1 VQERIENRKLVVAS
15 ILLAMFMAAMEAT
28 VVATAMP
35 TVVAELSG
43 LELYGWVGSIYMLAT
58 TVTIPLWGK
67 LSDLRGRRPVMLA
80 GLVVFL
86 LGSILSGMATSMQS
100 LIVFRAIQGV
110 GAGALQPIAMT
121 IIGDI
126 FTIEER
132 AKMQGVFGAV
142 WGVAGIVGP
151 LLGGLIVKALSWRWV
166 FYVNVPFGLLS
177 GALLIMFFKERA
189 RAKKEVSFDFGG
201 AVLLSVCILSVLGA
215 SAGSRT
221 SVLAPVALVSLVL
234 FVMVQKRVK
243 EPILPLALFQNR
255 VLAVG
260 SAVSG
265 LLGAVMMASVMYT
278 PLYVQAVR
286 GGTPTDGGTAVAPML
301 IGWPLA
307 SALSARLLVKMGFR
321 PLVRAGLVSLVIAGV
336 ALAYAVSNGS
346 SLTLIRV
353 VMFVMGAGMG
363 LVTTALIIAVQDA
376 VEWHQRG
383 VATSSQMFFR
393 TIGGAVIVGALGAL
407 LARGVAGVVPEKD
420 LAKMLGPERTAGI
433 PKETLASY
441 ADSIGG
447 AMVPLFWVIAGAS
460 IATMLLGFFFPD
472 VRVKARGPQ
481 TATAKPEAGTTTS
494 TPTSTPTAT
503 PTEDQAT
510 ARTVDKT
517 PAPASE

>member
-1 VQERIENRKLVVAS
+1 MQPAQPVENRKLVVAS

-35 TVVAELSG
+35 TVVSELSG

-67 LSDLRGRRPVMLA
+67 LSDLRGRRPIMLA

-86 LGSILSGMATSMQS
+86 AGSIASGMATSMQS
-100 LIVFRAIQGV
+100 LIVFRAIQGI

-132 AKMQGVFGAV
+132 AKMQGLFGAV
-142 WGVAGIVGP
+142 WGFAGIVGP
-151 LLGGLIVKALSWRWV
+151 LLGGLIVRVLTWRWV

-177 GALLIMFFKERA
+177 GVLLVMFFKESA
-189 RAKKEVSFDFGG
+189 RPKKDVSFDVGG
-201 AVLLSVCILSVLGA
+201 AVLLTVCILSILGA
-215 SAGSRT
+215 SAGTRT
-221 SVLAPVALVSLVL
+221 LVLTPIALVTLGL
-234 FVMVQKRVK
+234 FVVVQQRVK
-243 EPILPLALFQNR
+243 EPILPLSLFENR

-260 SAVSG
+260 SAVAA

-286 GGTPTDGGTAVAPML
+286 GGTPTEGGTTVAPML

-307 SALSARLLVKMGFR
+307 SALSARLLVKYGFR
-321 PLVRAGLVSLVIAGV
+321 PLVRAGLVSLVV
-336 ALAYAVSNGS
+336 ASIGLAYLVTGGS
-346 SLTLIRV
+346 SLMFFRI
-353 VMFVMGAGMG
+353 VMFIMGAGMG

-376 VEWHQRG
+376 VEWNQRG

-393 TIGGAVIVGALGAL
+393 TIGGAIIVGALGAL

-420 LAKMLGPERTAGI
+420 LAKMLGPERTSGI

-441 ADSIGG
+441 AGTLES
-447 AMVPLFWVIAGAS
+447 AMVPLFWVVAGAA
-460 IATMLLGFFFPD
+460 ILTLILGFFFPD
-472 VRVKARGPQ
+472 VRVKARGAPPPKN
-481 TATAKPEAGTTTS
+481 A
-494 TPTSTPTAT
+494 
-503 PTEDQAT
+503 
-510 ARTVDKT
+510 T
-517 PAPASE
+517 PAPAGE

>member
-1 VQERIENRKLVVAS
+1 MQPAQPVENRKLVVTS

-86 LGSILSGMATSMQS
+86 AGSILSGMATSMKW
-100 LIVFRAIQGV
+100 LIVFRAIQGI

-132 AKMQGVFGAV
+132 AKMQGLFGAV
-142 WGVAGIVGP
+142 WGFAGIVGP
-151 LLGGLIVKALSWRWV
+151 LLGGLIVKVLTWRWV

-177 GALLIMFFKERA
+177 GVLLVVFFKERT
-189 RAKKEVSFDFGG
+189 RAKKDVSFDVGG
-201 AVLLSVCILSVLGA
+201 AVLLTGCILAILGA
-215 SAGSRT
+215 SAGNRT
-221 SVLAPVALVSLVL
+221 AVLAPVAVVTLILFLV
-234 FVMVQKRVK
+234 VQKRVK
-243 EPILPLALFQNR
+243 EPILPLSLFENR

-260 SAVSG
+260 SAVAA

-286 GGTPTDGGTAVAPML
+286 GGTPTEGGTTVAPML

-321 PLVRAGLVSLVIAGV
+321 PLVRAGLVSLVV
-336 ALAYAVSNGS
+336 ASIGLAYLVTDDA
-346 SLTLIRV
+346 SLTLFRI

-376 VEWHQRG
+376 VEWNQRG

-393 TIGGAVIVGALGAL
+393 TIGGAIIVGALGAL
-407 LARGVAGVVPEKD
+407 LARGVAGAVPEKD

-441 ADSIGG
+441 AGALEH
-447 AMVPLFWVIAGAS
+447 AMVPLFWVVAAGA
-460 IATMLLGFFFPD
+460 ILTLILGFFFPD
-472 VRVKARGPQ
+472 VRVKARGSPP
-481 TATAKPEAGTTTS
+481 AKNP
-494 TPTSTPTAT
+494 
-503 PTEDQAT
+503 
-510 ARTVDKT
+510 T
-517 PAPASE
+517 PAPAGE